1 MNTPDFQR
9 NFTVDEVSSS
19 SLRAFMNRV
28 FGMMSL
34 ALVISGVVAYKM
46 GTPEMI
52 SYLIGPT
59 GMTGL
64 GWLVMLS
71 PLAFILVMNF
81 GINKLSPTALN
92 LVFVGFAAVM
102 GLSMSSIFLVYDFG
116 TITKVFF
123 ITAGLFGFM
132 AFLGFTTSTDL
143 SKMGAILMM
152 AVFGMVIASVVNW
165 FMNSAQLDYIISCVG
180 VLVFTG
186 LTAYDVQKLK
196 RIGMGVEYGDA
207 NSMKLATMGA
217 LNLYLDFINLFMFLL
232 RIFGGNN
239 RD

>member
-123 ITAGLFGFM
+123 ITA
-132 AFLGFTTSTDL
+132 
-143 SKMGAILMM
+143 
-152 AVFGMVIASVVNW
+152 
-165 FMNSAQLDYIISCVG
+165 
-180 VLVFTG
+180 
-186 LTAYDVQKLK
+186 
-196 RIGMGVEYGDA
+196 
-207 NSMKLATMGA
+207 
-217 LNLYLDFINLFMFLL
+217 
-232 RIFGGNN
+232 
-239 RD
+239 